1 MNTPVEAHSEP
12 KPPQNLIDQRIGKYR
27 VVRKLGEGG
36 MGSVFEAVHVEIGQK
51 AAVKLLKPELSSEPK
66 HVQRFFD
73 EAKLLS
79 MVSNPGLIKIYDFDR
94 TPEGQVYIVMELL
107 EGETLW
113 SRFEKRE
120 QSDANAG
127 LPPLEVARVVR
138 QVASALAAVH
148 QRGIIHRDLKPENI
162 FVVKDSEAVAGERAK
177 ILDFGIARLEDP
189 SGEGRR
195 TTAGV
200 AIGTP
205 TYMSP
210 EQCEGSATI
219 TDRVDVYSLGVMSYE
234 LLTGAP
240 PFTSD
245 SMAAVLRMH
254 IVRTPPALP
263 PSIPTELAQLVMQ
276 MLAKEPKER
285 PSMTEVA
292 QRLEVLFGGRAS
304 STAVP
309 VQKDTAS
316 PRSRLVASAVG
327 GVLLVGGIVALLLFG
342 RKPPVVVSKPPQNT
356 SAGPNT
362 LANTTQNVTTNPP
375 KTPDKTAD
383 PQPPA
388 DNVVKAKPDE
398 SSDPPEK
405 KPGKGVKSGKPRE
418 PKDKGGSVVF
428 GTKKTK
434 KGLPL

>member
-1 MNTPVEAHSEP
+1 MV
-12 KPPQNLIDQRIGKYR
+12 NLVDQRIGKYR

-94 TPEGQVYIVMELL
+94 TADGQVYIVMELL

-113 SRFEKRE
+113 SRFEKRQQTGTGE
-120 QSDANAG
+120 GMPVED
-127 LPPLEVARVVR
+127 VARVVR

-162 FVVKDSEAVAGERAK
+162 FVVKDSEAAGGERAK

-210 EQCEGSATI
+210 EQCEGSTGI
-219 TDRVDVYSLGVMSYE
+219 TDRVDVYSLGIMTFE
-234 LLTGAP
+234 LLTGSP

-254 IVRTPPALP
+254 IVRNPPPLP
-263 PSIPTELAQLVMQ
+263 PSIPAPLATMVAQ

-285 PSMTEVA
+285 PSMAEVA
-292 QRLEVLFGGRAS
+292 QRLEELFGGRAS

-309 VQKDTAS
+309 VLAQK
-316 PRSRLVASAVG
+316 PRRFPVVAVAAAT
-327 GVLLVGGIVALLLFG
+327 GITVAVALTGWLVLG
-342 RKPPVVVSKPPQNT
+342 RKPTAETRKPSPPDTVQVTTAVPPPKEPEKTTAPPTPPDEDKTTTKPDTGKPP
-356 SAGPNT
+356 
-362 LANTTQNVTTNPP
+362 
-375 KTPDKTAD
+375 
-383 PQPPA
+383 
-388 DNVVKAKPDE
+388 
-398 SSDPPEK
+398 SDR
-405 KPGKGVKSGKPRE
+405 KPGKATGKTGKSKE
-418 PKDKGGSVVF
+418 PKDTGGSMVF